1 MRYELA
7 IGLRYLRAKRK
18 EAFVSW
24 ITAISTLGLI
34 IGVMTL
40 NIVLA
45 VYTGFEEDLRDRIL
59 SFNPHL
65 IVLSFSGT
73 IGDPDGLRERIEKVA
88 DVTAAAPFIFGQA
101 MLAAGPRVTG
111 VVVRGT
117 GPDSERVVTIESHLV
132 GKVSA
137 LAGLHH
143 VDASSKDG
151 GPGDLPGL
159 IVGKGVAA
167 QLKAEVGSVVNVI
180 SPAAT
185 TTAVGLVPKVKRFVI
200 VGLFNSGMSEYDSSL
215 VYMDLHQAQ
224 DFFNL
229 GSSVTGIEVRTNDM
243 FHSKEV
249 AVEMTKALGFPYR
262 VRDWMDINHN
272 LFSALQIGKTVY
284 FIVLLLIV
292 MVAAFNIISALI
304 MVVMEKRKDI
314 AILKSMGATR
324 ASIRRIFVSK
334 GMIIGGVGTVVGS
347 GAALIICLL
356 LQRYHFIELPPDVYG
371 METLQ
376 VRIYPQYFLVV
387 AAAAMLISLLATL
400 YPSRQAA
407 RLSPVDVI
415 RYE

>member
-24 ITAISTLGLI
+24 ITAISTVGLI

-73 IGDPDGLRERIEKVA
+73 IADPRDVVERVEQVPN
-88 DVTAAAPFIFGQA
+88 VEAAAPFIFGQA
-101 MLAAGPRVTG
+101 MLASGPRVTG

-117 GPDSERVVTIESHLV
+117 GPASERVVTIESHLI
-132 GKVSA
+132 GKVDA
-137 LAGLHH
+137 LEGVHH
-143 VDASSKDG
+143 VDAEGDPS
-151 GPGDLPGL
+151 GPEDLPGL
-159 IVGKGVAA
+159 IVGKDVAS
-167 QLKAEVGSVVNVI
+167 QLKAKVGSVVNVI

-224 DFFNL
+224 EFFNL
-229 GSSVTGIEVRTNDM
+229 GAAVTGIEVRTADM
-243 FHSKEV
+243 FASKQVAAEV
-249 AVEMTKALGFPYR
+249 GRTLGFPYR
-262 VRDWMDINHN
+262 VRDWIDINHN

-284 FIVLLLIV
+284 FIVLLLIIL
-292 MVAAFNIISALI
+292 VAAFNIVSALI

-324 ASIRRIFVSK
+324 ASVRRIFVSK

-347 GAALIICLL
+347 VAALIICLV
-356 LQRYHFIELPPDVYG
+356 LQRYHFIQLPPDVYG
-371 METLQ
+371 MDTLQ
-376 VRIYPQYFLVV
+376 VRIYPQYFLLV
-387 AAAAMLISLLATL
+387 AVAAMLISLLATL